1 MTTTTNAMAAASVQP
16 KFAEVGNL
24 SIICTQAIAS
34 DAASGTGYKLFN
46 VASGMTL
53 VDIYMRLATAAS
65 TATSVINLGI
75 ATNSSDFI
83 QSYAQNGVA
92 VARATVGLPYT
103 CTADT
108 PLYAWTTGGA
118 ATAASNLIVVATVT
132 STDNKN

>member
-16 KFAEVGNL
+16 KFAEVGDL

-34 DAASGTGYKLFN
+34 GAASGTAYKLFN

-53 VDIYMRLATAAS
+53 KDVYMRLATAAS
-65 TATSVINLGI
+65 TATSVIHLGI

-83 QSYAQNGVA
+83 ASYAQNGVG

-108 PLYAWTTGGA
+108 PIYAWTDGGA
-118 ATAASNLIVVATVT
+118 GTAASNLIVVATVA
-132 STDNKN
+132 STDNKD